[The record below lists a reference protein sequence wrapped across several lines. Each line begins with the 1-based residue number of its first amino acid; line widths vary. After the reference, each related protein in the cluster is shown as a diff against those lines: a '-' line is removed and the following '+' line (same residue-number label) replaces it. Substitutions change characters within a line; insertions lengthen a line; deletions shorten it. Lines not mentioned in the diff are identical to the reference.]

1 MIHNMSF
8 HTYCFCRNLMT
19 LAFHAGWFFFLG
31 ICALRRSGGVVSGT
45 VSDERLGQ
53 QYDTGHGQVK
63 PPYHAETKPAQKRVD
78 KYYQRQKQVH
88 DTAGQHQ
95 SGSGNRSFSQ
105 GAEGLYLLYPAQ
117 QGEETDSECQC
128 AQQFYRA
135 VRITEGSPQHQP

>member
-1 MIHNMSF
+1 MKGLL
-8 HTYCFCRNLMT
+8 REKQPL
-19 LAFHAGWFFFLG
+19 FLG

-95 SGSGNRSFSQ
+95 SGSGTEAFR
-105 GAEGLYLLYPAQ
+105 
-117 QGEETDSECQC
+117 
-128 AQQFYRA
+128 RA
-135 VRITEGSPQHQP
+135 LKACICSIPLSRVKKPIANVSVLSNSTEP